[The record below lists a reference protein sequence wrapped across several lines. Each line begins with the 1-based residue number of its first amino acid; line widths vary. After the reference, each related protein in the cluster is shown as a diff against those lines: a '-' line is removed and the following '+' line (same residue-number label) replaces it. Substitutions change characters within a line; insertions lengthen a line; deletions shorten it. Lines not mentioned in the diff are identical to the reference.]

1 MALPLAPFLLG
12 IVGSAVGRVLTS
24 LGFSVVVIAG
34 VEASIGGLKSLVV
47 NSVNT
52 LPADVLMLF
61 LLSGGGAALNIVLGA
76 VAFRVSLW
84 AITKSVRV
92 LGVST

>member
-12 IVGSAVGRVLTS
+12 MVGPMVGRVLTS
-24 LGFSVVVIAG
+24 LGFSIVVIAG

-52 LPADVLMLF
+52 LPADVMMLF
-61 LLSGGGAALNIVLGA
+61 LLAGGGAALNIVLGA

-92 LGVST
+92 LGVTP